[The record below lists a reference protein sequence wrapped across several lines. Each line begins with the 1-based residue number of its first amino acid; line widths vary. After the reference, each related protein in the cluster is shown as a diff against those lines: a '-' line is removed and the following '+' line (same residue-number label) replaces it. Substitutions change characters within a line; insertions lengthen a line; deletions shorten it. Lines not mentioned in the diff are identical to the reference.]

1 MPEKKPKLAK
11 RINPRIRNV
20 SIGIRNLRN
29 IKVYPLSMH
38 DQKQLIALVNKILKT
53 LFEEE
58 KKTEKTD
65 DKNLVFISHVVKVI
79 EDNIEELLGYAAPDE
94 DITKFMK
101 DIDNDQLS
109 EIVGHVYRDNFG
121 TPVKNVT
128 SLFDP
133 EQLQSVLKRQSS
145 QSAVNMGILSDT
157 SSIEASKKAD

>member
-1 MPEKKPKLAK
+1 
-11 RINPRIRNV
+11 
-20 SIGIRNLRN
+20 
-29 IKVYPLSMH
+29 
-38 DQKQLIALVNKILKT
+38 
-53 LFEEE
+53 
-58 KKTEKTD
+58 
-65 DKNLVFISHVVKVI
+65 
-79 EDNIEELLGYAAPDE
+79 
-94 DITKFMK
+94 MK